1 MQDLDI
7 LGKNKNALIMKKI
20 VLLFLLAGLLMD
32 CSFDSSQTLSYTINE
47 PVFISGVEFR
57 NSVKITNNVHELSN
71 YGKICFYKGYLYIS
85 DPGKGIH
92 IVNNTDPS
100 NPQITG
106 YIELT
111 GNYDLTIRN
120 DLLYADAWI
129 DLVWFDISNPS
140 RPTLKGRIEDIF
152 PNAFPA
158 IQNEYDYNYELCR
171 AGIEEGKVV
180 VGWELKEKKQ
190 IVSPSEKK
198 DYALFQAE
206 SNAARNAVTGSMSR
220 FSLYDKYLYAV
231 INNQMNIIDLS
242 DENSPK
248 PAGNMYVGY
257 NVETIFPYQDKM
269 FMGTPTGLLI
279 YSVKNPLQPIL
290 RSQVN
295 HVYGCDPVVVEN
307 DLAYVTVHSG
317 NLCGQTSNEL
327 MIIDVSNIDEPVQI
341 VSYNMYNPKG
351 LGIDN
356 GTLFL
361 CDAGLKIFKVT
372 DPQTLISNLL
382 KHYTGM
388 DGYDVIPYNNT
399 LIMISD
405 NGLYQYD
412 YSDLNNI
419 RELSFI
425 PVKK

>member
-1 MQDLDI
+1 
-7 LGKNKNALIMKKI
+7 MKKI

-32 CSFDSSQTLSYTINE
+32 CNFDSLQTLNYSINE
-47 PVFISGVEFR
+47 PVFISGTEFR
-57 NSVKITNNVHELSN
+57 NSVKVTDNVHELSN
-71 YGKICFYKGYLYIS
+71 YGKICFYKGYIYIS
-85 DPGKGIH
+85 DPGKGIY
-92 IVNNTDPS
+92 IVNNRNPS
-100 NPQITG
+100 KPQMTG

-140 RPTLKGRIEDIF
+140 LPVPAGRIENIF
-152 PNAFPA
+152 PNAFPVT
-158 IQNEYDYNYELCR
+158 QNGYDYDYELCR
-171 AGIEEGKVV
+171 AGMEEGKIV
-180 VGWELKEKKQ
+180 VGWELKERKQ
-190 IVSPSEKK
+190 KISSDKREN
-198 DYALFQAE
+198 ALFQMQ
-206 SNAARNAVTGSMSR
+206 SSSVSDAVTGSMSR

-248 PAGNMYVGY
+248 PAGNIYIGY

-279 YSVKNPLQPIL
+279 YSVENPLQPTM
-290 RSQVN
+290 RSQIS

-307 DLAYVTVHSG
+307 DLAYVTIHSG

-327 MIIDVSNIDEPVQI
+327 MIIDVSNIDEPVRI
-341 VSYNMYNPKG
+341 ASYNMHNPKG

-356 GTLFL
+356 KTLFL

-388 DGYDVIPYNNT
+388 DGYDVIPYDNT

>member
-1 MQDLDI
+1 
-7 LGKNKNALIMKKI
+7 MKKI

-32 CSFDSSQTLSYTINE
+32 CSFDSMQTLNYIINE
-47 PVFISGVEFR
+47 PVFISGSEFR
-57 NSVKITNNVHELSN
+57 NSVKVTNDVHELSN
-71 YGKICFYKGYLYIS
+71 YGKICFYKGYIYIS
-85 DPGKGIH
+85 DPGKGIY
-92 IVNNTDPS
+92 IINNTDLS
-100 NPQITG
+100 KPQMAG

-129 DLVWFDISNPS
+129 DLVWFDVSNPS
-140 RPTLKGRIEDIF
+140 LPTLKGRIENIF

-158 IQNEYDYNYELCR
+158 TQNEYDFDYELCR
-171 AGIEEGKVV
+171 TGIEEGKIVA
-180 VGWELKEKKQ
+180 GWELKERKQ
-190 IVSPSEKK
+190 KISPEEK
-198 DYALFQAE
+198 DYALFQAQP
-206 SNAARNAVTGSMSR
+206 SAVNAVNGSMSR

-242 DENSPK
+242 DGNAPK
-248 PAGNMYVGY
+248 SAGSMYIGY

-279 YSVKNPLQPIL
+279 YSVENPLQPVM
-290 RSQVN
+290 RSQVR

-307 DLAYVTVHSG
+307 DLAYVTIHSG

-327 MIIDVSNIDEPVQI
+327 MIIDVSNIDDPVQI
-341 VSYNMYNPKG
+341 VSYNMHNPKG

-356 GTLFL
+356 GNLFL

-388 DGYDVIPYNNT
+388 DGYDVIPYDNT